1 MAADAANL
9 WRMILG
15 GSTSGAKFDQTS
27 AMKKFQLARPCLTD
41 WFQYDVLLLDE
52 AQDMNPAMLDVC
64 LHQDRPKVVVG
75 DPYQQ
80 IYSFRGAVNALALV
94 EEHTE
99 TRVVRTLYLTQSF
112 RFGSEIAFLA
122 EACLAGLVREE
133 GARAPPLVGS
143 GKADCITGA
152 QVVEVAGSRQ

>member
-1 MAADAANL
+1 MVKRKDEQVRLRIPPAARAGLVTDAAAI
-9 WRMILG
+9 WRKIQEG
-15 GSTSGAKFDQTS
+15 RTSSAKYDQDS

-75 DPYQQ
+75 DPNQQ

-94 EEHTE
+94 EEHPVSGLRNVTH
-99 TRVVRTLYLTQSF
+99 
-112 RFGSEIAFLA
+112 EIAVSKYA
-122 EACLAGLVREE
+122 
-133 GARAPPLVGS
+133 
-143 GKADCITGA
+143 
-152 QVVEVAGSRQ
+152 